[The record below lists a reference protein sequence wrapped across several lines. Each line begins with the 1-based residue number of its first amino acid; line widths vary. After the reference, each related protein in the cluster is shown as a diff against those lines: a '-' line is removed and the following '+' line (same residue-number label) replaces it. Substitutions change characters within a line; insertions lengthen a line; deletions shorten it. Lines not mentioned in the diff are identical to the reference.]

1 MKMKP
6 HSHEMAEGPEAFDR
20 FRKAMK
26 AIISVKKADV
36 VDPPKPARKKRPSRK
51 G

>member
-1 MKMKP
+1 MTKP
-6 HSHEMAEGPEAFDR
+6 LEMNEGPEAFDR

-26 AIISVKKADV
+26 AIVSVRKSDAMIDHPKQRAKKK
-36 VDPPKPARKKRPSRK
+36 KPANRK